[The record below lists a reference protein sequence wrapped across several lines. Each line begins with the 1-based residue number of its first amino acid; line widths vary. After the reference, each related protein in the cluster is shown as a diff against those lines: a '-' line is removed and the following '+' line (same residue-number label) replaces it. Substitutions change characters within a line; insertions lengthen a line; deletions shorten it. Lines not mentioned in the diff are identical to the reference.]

1 MSDVDIDVLIR
12 GRRSRKRWLLPAAVA
27 VLVAA
32 AAAGYVLLGSE
43 ESDVVVEPQRAE
55 AVTGQLSSTIDLS
68 GSAAAERSATLSFDS
83 AGVVASV
90 AVESGDAVRAGDAL
104 ATLDDAE
111 AQRRVETAE
120 VQLRLAQ
127 LRLDA
132 LLADPEASDIASAR
146 QSIESAESQVVSAEQ
161 ALARLSEPAGASELA
176 SAEQAV
182 ANALGQRSRP
192 GRRWP
197 R

>member
-12 GRRSRKRWLLPAAVA
+12 GRSSRRRWLLPGAAA

-55 AVTGQLSSTIDLS
+55 AVTGQLSSTVDLS
-68 GSAAAERSATLSFDS
+68 GSAAAERSADLSFDS

-90 AVESGDAVRAGDAL
+90 EVESGDAVQAGDAL
-104 ATLDDAE
+104 ATLDDE
-111 AQRRVETAE
+111 DAQRRVETAE

-132 LLADPEASDIASAR
+132 LLADPEASEIASAR
-146 QSIESAESQVVSAEQ
+146 QSIESAEVTGPE
-161 ALARLSEPAGASELA
+161 RRAGAGA
-176 SAEQAV
+176 
-182 ANALGQRSRP
+182 AL
-192 GRRWP
+192 
-197 R
+197 